1 MSPIEDSEAPQ
12 AHFLTQLTCNTAG
25 ANANAGNYTST
36 GANANARN
44 HASTRANANAGNHAS
59 AGA

>member
-12 AHFLTQLTCNTAG
+12 AHFLTQLTCNTTG
-25 ANANAGNYTST
+25 ANANTGNYTST

-44 HASTRANANAGNHAS
+44 HAST
-59 AGA
+59 GA